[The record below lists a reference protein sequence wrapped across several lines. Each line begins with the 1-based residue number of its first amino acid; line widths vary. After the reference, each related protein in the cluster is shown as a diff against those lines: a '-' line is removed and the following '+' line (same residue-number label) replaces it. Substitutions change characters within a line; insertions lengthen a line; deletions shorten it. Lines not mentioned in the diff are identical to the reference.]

1 MVLVLKTSKLRFD
14 YLPRKNRIF
23 REPRKRLTKAKA
35 GHYIQVITAYLAS
48 GVGGTI
54 IVFHEENRSGKHII
68 QNS

>member
-1 MVLVLKTSKLRFD
+1 MVLVLKTSKLRSN

-23 REPRKRLTKAKA
+23 GEPGKSLTKTEA

-54 IVFHEENRSGKHII
+54 IIFHEENRSDKHII
-68 QNS
+68 QDS